1 MSFKEHLRNKYNCH
15 VLFYLY
21 SLLLLVWENNLQIL
35 NIIDYLRCQTDGVQ
49 KHRRKNVTKERV
61 VGKKIMHKN
70 RNTIRGQ
77 TNRPVHQEVS
87 LCTIVPIRDTSWIHF
102 YSKRSEEKFYL
113 FMWDLRTINWMNG
126 QLIKYWNCCWY
137 FLPSRYTDLTWI
149 CIELS
154 SLATN
159 KD

>member
-1 MSFKEHLRNKYNCH
+1 MLYVTRMDFKEHLRNKYNCH

-77 TNRPVHQEVS
+77 TNRPAHQEVS
-87 LCTIVPIRDTSWIHF
+87 LCTIVPISSTQVEFISIL
-102 YSKRSEEKFYL
+102 RSEEKFYSCEICVSTGW
-113 FMWDLRTINWMNG
+113 MDNW
-126 QLIKYWNCCWY
+126 
-137 FLPSRYTDLTWI
+137 
-149 CIELS
+149 
-154 SLATN
+154 
-159 KD
+159 